1 MVAIDLAVDV
11 AVAKFPGVSA
21 IDWVPQAL
29 VVGLAIDPVAD
40 KAVGV
45 PAIDLVA
52 DKVVEEAV
60 GVPAT
65 DPAVDRVAD
74 KAVEYFSNFSQ
85 DHLAL
90 YFGMAVVFVA
100 ETVLDRFAA
109 LSAGLLVIV

>member
-74 KAVEYFSNFSQ
+74 KAVGDNKAELIAFC
-85 DHLAL
+85 
-90 YFGMAVVFVA
+90 VA
-100 ETVLDRFAA
+100 YSPFPIA
-109 LSAGLLVIV
+109 